1 MNIARQKITNRSVHL
16 VSIPYDLV
24 PNGGFLS
31 IPVDNMYD
39 FMQNSFKLLVDQYG
53 ASNPKTICFLE
64 N

>member
-31 IPVDNMYD
+31 IPVDNMYG
-39 FMQNSFKLLVDQYG
+39 FMQNSFKLLGGSIWSQ
-53 ASNPKTICFLE
+53 
-64 N
+64 